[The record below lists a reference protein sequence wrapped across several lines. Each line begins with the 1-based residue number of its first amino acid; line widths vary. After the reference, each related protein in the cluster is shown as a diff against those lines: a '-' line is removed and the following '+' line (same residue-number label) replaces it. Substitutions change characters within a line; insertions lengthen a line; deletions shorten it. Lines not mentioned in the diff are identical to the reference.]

1 MLMVFRSLCT
11 QREIDMDW
19 AFPIVMVLCFAA
31 VTARIFAH
39 FGTTLGLFG
48 PRALTMPEFERTGLL
63 LDHEWTVYCIPEIL

>member
-1 MLMVFRSLCT
+1 MLMIFRSLCA
-11 QREIDMDW
+11 ESGADMDW

-48 PRALTMPEFERTGLL
+48 PRALTMAEFGRTGLL
-63 LDHEWTVYCIPEIL
+63 LAHEWTVYCIPEIS